1 MNEKLLDSNNKF
13 GSYMFLSDNLTNIND
28 ISYYYKFLILIGIF
42 YILPSL
48 EFVFFQSQDDKVIC
62 YYNNKCKHDLG
73 IIPAFNA
80 IISNI
85 FYIVYGLIFCVI
97 VKKTFKYNHNG
108 ISLDG
113 LDNSPA
119 LYYSLGITLIFEGLC
134 SATYHIC
141 PTKLNF
147 QFDTTFMFIGAIL
160 MFITIYQKRNLA
172 PYPMKIYSF
181 VAFAVFMNI
190 LPLSGLSNGFDAVF
204 WGFIFLI
211 MAYILVFG
219 SIYLYYGKEY
229 EFEFSSLQSLYHN
242 IKNLKM
248 KEIPK
253 FALLVCINSY
263 TLGMY
268 IYAAVTKPNF
278 TDWFLGVTIV
288 NMLIYF
294 VYYLVLKIKHKE
306 KVQNIFYIWIVLDI
320 ITISLSLVYFLKTS
334 SNIFL
339 TIEESNALNKPCVI
353 FDYFD
358 YHDIWHILSATG
370 LFIFIN
376 IVYFM
381 DKNLNEQL
389 DSDIAVF

>member
-13 GSYMFLSDNLTNIND
+13 GSYMFLSDNLTNVND

-80 IISNI
+80 ILSNI
-85 FYIVYGLIFCVI
+85 FYIVYGLIFCII

-339 TIEESNALNKPCVI
+339 TIEESNELNKPCVI

>member
-13 GSYMFLSDNLTNIND
+13 GSYMFLSDNLTNVND

-80 IISNI
+80 ILSNI
-85 FYIVYGLIFCVI
+85 FYIVYGLIFCII

-242 IKNLKM
+242 VKNLKM

-339 TIEESNALNKPCVI
+339 TIEESNELNKPCVI

>member
-48 EFVFFQSQDDKVIC
+48 EFVFFQSQDEKVIC

-268 IYAAVTKPNF
+268 IYAAITKPNF

>member
-306 KVQNIFYIWIVLDI
+306 KVQNIFYIWIILDI

>member
-48 EFVFFQSQDDKVIC
+48 EFVFFQSQDEKVIC

-80 IISNI
+80 ILSNI
-85 FYIVYGLIFCVI
+85 FYIIYGLAFCII

-190 LPLSGLSNGFDAVF
+190 LPLSGLSNGFDAIF

-211 MAYILVFG
+211 MAYIMVFG
-219 SIYLYYGKEY
+219 SIFLYYGKEY
-229 EFEFSSLQSLYHN
+229 DFEFNSIKSLYN
-242 IKNLKM
+242 NVKNLKM

-268 IYAAVTKPNF
+268 IYAAITKPNF

-306 KVQNIFYIWIVLDI
+306 KIQKVFYIWIILDI
-320 ITISLSLVYFLKTS
+320 ITIALSLVYFLKTS

-339 TIEESNALNKPCVI
+339 TIEESNELNKPCVI
-353 FDYFD
+353 FGYFD

-381 DKNLNEQL
+381 DKNLNEEL
-389 DSDIAVF
+389 DSQIAVF